1 MIFWTLLKISFRPD
15 RDVLRSAL
23 NSARQSNSEAFQVA
37 RKSVADYQ
45 KVGRRQK
52 MNSPA
57 YLAAESDM
65 IAKRRQ
71 HRVVVEDMKNIEA

>member
-1 MIFWTLLKISFRPD
+1 M
-15 RDVLRSAL
+15 
-23 NSARQSNSEAFQVA
+23 A
-37 RKSVADYQ
+37 RKSVAEYQ

-65 IAKRRQ
+65 IAKRALYAID
-71 HRVVVEDMKNIEA
+71 VEDMKNLEARCLSVRILI